1 VQWGSAERWS
11 TVAWGSGS
19 ATLPQSSQ
27 RLLDGFCWAA
37 LVVVCV
43 VVLVVLVVL
52 ADWADCLA
60 WGQVAGVESGVSWNS
75 SPLPV

>member
-1 VQWGSAERWS
+1 M
-11 TVAWGSGS
+11 AWGSGS

-27 RLLDGFCWAA
+27 RRLDGFCWAA

-43 VVLVVLVVL
+43 VVFVVVCVVVCVVL